1 MLSSG
6 TVTDLS
12 EPAASRSMNG
22 PAVAL
27 VALLTGFIAGAAFA
41 FLGVPIPAPPE
52 VAGVLGIVGIYLGF
66 KTVEF
71 LGVGVDLLSAL
82 GL

>member
-1 MLSSG
+1 
-6 TVTDLS
+6 
-12 EPAASRSMNG
+12 MNG

-27 VALLTGFIAGAAFA
+27 LALSTGFIAGAAFA

-71 LGVGVDLLSAL
+71 FGVGVDLLSAL